1 MSVKESKKVEDDVE
15 EQKPINVGE
24 CPFTAEQLK
33 NLVNLTFIDEEEN
46 EITKIQDFVF
56 SEPIIKD
63 IYNIFYHYSTF
74 YKQSS
79 GKDE

>member
-15 EQKPINVGE
+15 EKKPINVGE

-46 EITKIQDFVF
+46 EITKI
-56 SEPIIKD
+56 
-63 IYNIFYHYSTF
+63 
-74 YKQSS
+74 
-79 GKDE
+79 